1 VEGSKH
7 TGETPLRGK
16 SFRNPNDHLLL
27 AVPTQARDSTKFNRK
42 QEEKVRN
49 SIK

>member
-1 VEGSKH
+1 MLATSQRGRESFGNA
-7 TGETPLRGK
+7 TTTPFL
-16 SFRNPNDHLLL
+16 NVLN
-27 AVPTQARDSTKFNRK
+27 VPTQARDSTKFNRK